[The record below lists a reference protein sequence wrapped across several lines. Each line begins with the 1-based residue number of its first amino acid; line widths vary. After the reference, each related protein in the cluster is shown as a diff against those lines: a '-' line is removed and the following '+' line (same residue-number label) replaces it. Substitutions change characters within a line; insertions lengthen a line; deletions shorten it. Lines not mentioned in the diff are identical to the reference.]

1 LSSQFA
7 RHDNTSLLKSLKMKW
22 VHLGDNIADYR

>member
-1 LSSQFA
+1 
-7 RHDNTSLLKSLKMKW
+7 MKW